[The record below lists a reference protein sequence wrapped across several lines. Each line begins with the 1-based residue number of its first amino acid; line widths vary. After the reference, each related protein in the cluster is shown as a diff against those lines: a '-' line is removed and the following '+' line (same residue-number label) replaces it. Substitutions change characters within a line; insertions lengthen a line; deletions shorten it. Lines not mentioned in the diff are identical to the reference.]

1 MMARHLESIVPEIG
15 ILVMIILLG
24 HLVQFPLT
32 RHDPSCVPVMNLS
45 VCKVM
50 KNWKILGLIAVHP

>member
-1 MMARHLESIVPEIG
+1 MACHLESRVLEIG

-32 RHDPSCVPVMNLS
+32 RHVPSCVPVMNLS
-45 VCKVM
+45 VWKVM